1 VAFRFGEPS
10 GVGLGVAVGVGV
22 GLGVGRE
29 MILVGPFGVAV
40 GVGLGVGAKS
50 GVGETVGVGVG
61 EELCAKA
68 LRGGTTHPATAR
80 SSKQNAA
87 VTTATSSVLA
97 RRNRIT
103 LK

>member
-1 VAFRFGEPS
+1 
-10 GVGLGVAVGVGV
+10 
-22 GLGVGRE
+22 

-50 GVGETVGVGVG
+50 GVGETAGAGEGEEPGEADGVGVG

-68 LRGGTTHPATAR
+68 LRGGPTQPAIAR
-80 SSKQNAA
+80 NNKQAAA
-87 VTTATSSVLA
+87 VTAKTSSGLS

-103 LK
+103 KSDAGS